1 MRAASLRHLVVAGL
15 WSALAATGGDI
26 PRPAPDFPI
35 PMPDGRILRPADY
48 KGKVVVVEFLLTT
61 CPACQNAAHIL
72 SRLQGEYG
80 PKGLVIIGVAIN
92 AGAERLV
99 GGFMA
104 NHATTFP
111 VGVRNEDAARAYL
124 QIPIMNRLLFPQLVF
139 IDRNGVIRSHRG
151 GGNDETFFA
160 DEEKNL
166 RLEIERL
173 LKEPAKNTAASKR
186 PIKK

>member
-1 MRAASLRHLVVAGL
+1 MLRLMFAALLTALSLVAD
-15 WSALAATGGDI
+15 DI

-35 PMPDGRILRPADY
+35 PMTDGRTLRSSDY
-48 KGKVVVVEFLLTT
+48 KGKVVVLEFLLTT

-80 PKGLVIIGVAIN
+80 PKGFIVIGVAIN
-92 AGAERLV
+92 QGAERLV
-99 GGFMA
+99 GDFMA

-124 QIPIMNRLLFPQLVF
+124 QIPIMNRLLFPQMVF
-139 IDRNGVIRSHRG
+139 IDRYGVIRSHRG
-151 GGNDETFFA
+151 GGNDEGFFA

-166 RLEIERL
+166 RFEIERL
-173 LKEPAKNTAASKR
+173 LKEPGKNAAAPKPAAKK
-186 PIKK
+186 